1 MGKDKGGHQVGI
13 GAFPGRLSPNLRY
26 MKFVDGT
33 NFLTQMAEELKIE
46 LNPYKPSPE
55 SIIFSTKWI
64 KAIPVPITGYVV
76 RNYWFG
82 SYVGD
87 KPYCT
92 TLTKE
97 LRNCNFEPVLFQKIG
112 SKEKGVDIGL
122 AKEMLVNAFNQNF
135 DVGWLFAGDEDY
147 VGSVKEVKRYG
158 QIINGSFFNQG
169 LSPELEV
176 AFDEFILLKKD
187 ESSLFENQEYRDLM
201 EKSKP
206 I

>member
-1 MGKDKGGHQVGI
+1 MRQIGI
-13 GAFPGRLSPNLRY
+13 GPPRLSPNLRY

-33 NFLTQMAEELKIE
+33 NFLTQMSKELKIK
-46 LNPYKPSPE
+46 LDPYKPSPE

-64 KAIPVPITGYVV
+64 KAIPVSITGYII

-87 KPYCT
+87 KPYCAK
-92 TLTKE
+92 LTKE

-112 SKEKGVDIGL
+112 NKEKGVDIGL

-147 VGSVKEVKRYG
+147 VGLVKEVKRYG

-169 LSPELEV
+169 LSAELEV

-187 ESSLFENQEYRDLM
+187 ESSLYENQEYKDLM
-201 EKSKP
+201 EKSNP